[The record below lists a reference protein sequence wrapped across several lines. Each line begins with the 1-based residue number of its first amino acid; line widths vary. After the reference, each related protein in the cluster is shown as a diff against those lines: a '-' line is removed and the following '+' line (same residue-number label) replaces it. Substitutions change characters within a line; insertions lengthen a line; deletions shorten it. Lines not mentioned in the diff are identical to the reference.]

1 MVVSAARGRGSLA
14 AMKQLIVAADDFA
27 QNAAVDD
34 GILGLIAAGRISAA
48 SCLAAS
54 PRWPQAARRLE
65 REVRAKADIGVHLD
79 LTEFVRPAGGHVGL
93 VLASYTGTLAKPRL
107 RVLIDEQLQRFED
120 AVGMVPDYVDGH
132 RHVHQLPRVRD
143 VLLAALLERY
153 GARLPWVRVSRATG
167 SGAGLKARIVSGLG
181 GREMAARCRAFGLA
195 CNDRLLGFYD
205 FADAP
210 ADHRARLRAW
220 LAEVQ
225 NGDVLMCHPAAHAQS
240 DDPIGVARAAE
251 FAAMQDGWWLEAL
264 ARAGIEL
271 ARGRGDGVLKQAG

>member
-1 MVVSAARGRGSLA
+1 MNGKPFRRGISQSPPSTTQRAMSVYRPSSGTAGGRIHARPISHAATISANRRGEPINVDRRSSMVVSAARGRGSLA

-120 AVGMVPDYVDGH
+120 AVGMVPDYVDG
-132 RHVHQLPRVRD
+132 RSE
-143 VLLAALLERY
+143 ER
-153 GARLPWVRVSRATG
+153 
-167 SGAGLKARIVSGLG
+167 
-181 GREMAARCRAFGLA
+181 
-195 CNDRLLGFYD
+195 
-205 FADAP
+205 
-210 ADHRARLRAW
+210 
-220 LAEVQ
+220 
-225 NGDVLMCHPAAHAQS
+225 
-240 DDPIGVARAAE
+240 
-251 FAAMQDGWWLEAL
+251 
-264 ARAGIEL
+264 
-271 ARGRGDGVLKQAG
+271 